1 MADPRQI
8 EAGTRR
14 RNLDRRVTWRERMET
29 RSGRGAI
36 EVTYTDHDV
45 WAKRLDSDGTF
56 EIIGG
61 ENLRREAS
69 RRYLMRFDSRIRA
82 LDFIRDEGQSFG
94 VTGVAE
100 IERRRWLLVEVT
112 TG

>member
-29 RSGRGAI
+29 RSGRGET
-36 EVTYTDHDV
+36 EVTYTDHVV

-56 EIIGG
+56 DIIGG
-61 ENLRREAS
+61 QNLRLEAS

-82 LDFIRDEGQSFG
+82 LDFIRDGGESFG
-94 VTGVAE
+94 ITSVSE
-100 IERRRWLLVEVT
+100 IERRRWLLVET
-112 TG
+112 TT